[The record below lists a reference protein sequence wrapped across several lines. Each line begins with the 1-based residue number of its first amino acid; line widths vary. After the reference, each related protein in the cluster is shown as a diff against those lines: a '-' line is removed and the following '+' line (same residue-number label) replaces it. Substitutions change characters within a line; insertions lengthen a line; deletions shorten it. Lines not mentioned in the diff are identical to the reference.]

1 MTRAIAGTGTRED
14 YWRARV
20 AEQEQSGISVGR
32 FCREQKL
39 TEASFYGWRNRLRRS
54 EAVRF
59 ALVERGRM
67 AQPSTAET
75 VLELV
80 LNTGERLRIGVGV
93 DAAALRTV
101 LVALRA

>member
-1 MTRAIAGTGTRED
+1 MTKAMVGTGTRED
-14 YWRARV
+14 YWRARI
-20 AEQEQSGISVGR
+20 AEQEQSGMSVGQ
-32 FCREQKL
+32 FCREQKI
-39 TEASFYGWRNRLRRS
+39 TEASFYGWRKRLRPS

-67 AQPSTAET
+67 AQPSTAEA

-80 LNTGERLRIGVGV
+80 LNTGERLRIGAGV